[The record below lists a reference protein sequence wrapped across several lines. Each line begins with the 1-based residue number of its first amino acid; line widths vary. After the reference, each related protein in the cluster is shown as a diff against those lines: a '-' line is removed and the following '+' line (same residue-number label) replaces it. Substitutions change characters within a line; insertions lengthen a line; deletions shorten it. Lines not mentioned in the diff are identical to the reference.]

1 MKKVMNKIKINI
13 YFWTVL
19 FVLVSIIVQFV
30 LYLFD
35 IRFRLVVIFVI
46 LIGTFLGFALGILQQ
61 IFSSF
66 DKKMILL
73 KSVGALILWVIL
85 FVLFMPFCPYGRHCL
100 YWQGVFRPCSGHVC
114 GLFSRNSGSDHY

>member
-46 LIGTFLGFALGILQQ
+46 LIGAFLVFMQKLQLCR
-61 IFSSF
+61 
-66 DKKMILL
+66 KLM
-73 KSVGALILWVIL
+73 
-85 FVLFMPFCPYGRHCL
+85 
-100 YWQGVFRPCSGHVC
+100 
-114 GLFSRNSGSDHY
+114 

>member
-46 LIGTFLGFALGILQQ
+46 LIGAFL
-61 IFSSF
+61 
-66 DKKMILL
+66 
-73 KSVGALILWVIL
+73 V
-85 FVLFMPFCPYGRHCL
+85 FM
-100 YWQGVFRPCSGHVC
+100 
-114 GLFSRNSGSDHY
+114 

>member
-46 LIGTFLGFALGILQQ
+46 LIGTFLGFALVILQQ

-66 DKKMILL
+66 EDR
-73 KSVGALILWVIL
+73 KSVV
-85 FVLFMPFCPYGRHCL
+85 
-100 YWQGVFRPCSGHVC
+100 
-114 GLFSRNSGSDHY
+114 